1 MTASPAFF
9 TATLPPTLTPSPT
22 QTATLPAITPKA
34 TEQSNI
40 VPVEGTTTSQ
50 VNVRMGPSTVSESL
64 GTIGIFAKVQ
74 IVGREA
80 SGNWYQVLYAES
92 ETGKGWLR
100 AEYVQVDPNAEIRL
114 VETGSASGSAVSG
127 FVTRGVNVRSEPDVQ
142 SELLGV
148 LNSNDVVFITG
159 RDAGGKWVQIEFPG
173 AADGKGWIAAEFAQA
188 VDMENV
194 PTIGEVAGETAAPT
208 VDIPMPGVTVQTAT
222 QDGDSMQAP
231 LAEVVFSVM
240 GSRTL
245 QFNGD
250 VSAPDGDNEDW
261 VRFTSQSG
269 AVSIRLTCLENAA
282 LRVELW
288 NHGEPVGE
296 FDCGGMS
303 LASVTPGS
311 DYLLRL
317 IQNGAGYA
325 RYVLNLEVIP

>member
-1 MTASPAFF
+1 M
-9 TATLPPTLTPSPT
+9 
-22 QTATLPAITPKA
+22 QTATLPEVTPDV
-34 TEQSNI
+34 TEEVDV

-50 VNVRMGPSTVSESL
+50 INVRMGPSTASASL
-64 GTIGIFAKVQ
+64 GTIGIFVKVQ

-100 AEYVQVDPNAEIRL
+100 AEYVQVDPDAEIRL
-114 VETGSASGSAVSG
+114 VETGSASGWAVSG
-127 FVTRGVNVRSEPDVQ
+127 FVTRGVNVRSEPDIQ

-173 AADGKGWIAAEFAQA
+173 AADGKGWITAEFAQA
-188 VDMENV
+188 
-194 PTIGEVAGETAAPT
+194 VAGETAAPT
-208 VDIPMPGVTVQTAT
+208 VDVPTPGVTVQTAT

-231 LAEVVFSVM
+231 LAEVVFSVT
-240 GSRTL
+240 GSRIL

-261 VRFTSQSG
+261 VRFTSQGG
-269 AVSIRLTCLENAA
+269 AVSIQLTCLEGAA

-288 NHGEPVGE
+288 DHGEPVGE
-296 FDCGGMS
+296 FACGGAS

-325 RYVLNLEVIP
+325 RYVLSLEVIP